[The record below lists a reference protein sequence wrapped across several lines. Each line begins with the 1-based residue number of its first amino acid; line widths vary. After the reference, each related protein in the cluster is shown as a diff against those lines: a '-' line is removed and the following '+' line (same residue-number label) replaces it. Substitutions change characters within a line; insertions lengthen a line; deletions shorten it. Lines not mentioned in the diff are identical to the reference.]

1 MEKATNHGD
10 FGTER
15 GCESA
20 QRQSQCSVNIIFSEE
35 AEEDVL
41 ESSKEAL
48 ERQFAE
54 KSIMR

>member
-1 MEKATNHGD
+1 MEKGTNHGD
-10 FGTER
+10 FETER

-20 QRQSQCSVNIIFSEE
+20 QKESKCSVSIVFSDE
-35 AEEDVL
+35 ADDDVL

>member
-1 MEKATNHGD
+1 MEKGTNHGD
-10 FGTER
+10 FETER
-15 GCESA
+15 DCESA
-20 QRQSQCSVNIIFSEE
+20 KRQSKCSVSIVFSEE